1 MLLVGDPDSGV
12 DAVCVDERMGA
23 YKATRHLIE
32 LGHRRIGII
41 DTANRLGNLEKRDGY
56 GAALGDAGIDADPL
70 LSSDPK
76 GHSVLRGYHA
86 MGELLAANGK
96 PTAVFAANDSLAIG
110 ALRWALTHGLRVPED
125 IAIAGFDN
133 IEFAE
138 HAVIPITS
146 VNYAIDE
153 VSTTAVD
160 RLLELITAADAM
172 PEPQITQFAPDLVV
186 RQSTAG

>member
-1 MLLVGDPDSGV
+1 MIHWPS
-12 DAVCVDERMGA
+12 APC
-23 YKATRHLIE
+23 
-32 LGHRRIGII
+32 
-41 DTANRLGNLEKRDGY
+41 
-56 GAALGDAGIDADPL
+56 
-70 LSSDPK
+70 S
-76 GHSVLRGYHA
+76 
-86 MGELLAANGK
+86 
-96 PTAVFAANDSLAIG
+96 
-110 ALRWALTHGLRVPED
+110 WALTHGLRVPED

-160 RLLELITAADAM
+160 RLLGLIAAADAL

-186 RQSTAG
+186 RQSTDRLSRHQRGPHCAKGFNTPVTRT